1 MSLDGEQTSSSTPD
15 RTTLFAQW
23 DALGPEQLRAQGSMK
38 WTAFPATI
46 GAWVAESDLGTAPA
60 VTRALHDAVDAGLLG
75 YLPPAVAAAHTAATR
90 DWMRDRYDWEVPRS
104 RVHHVADVISGLDVA
119 IEHYSRPGSAVI
131 VPTPA
136 YMPFLTVPLQ
146 HGREVIEVPLVEDG
160 SPSGGEHANGPR
172 AGVGHAG
179 GPRAVLDL
187 DAIDHALAAGAGL
200 VVLCNPL
207 NPGGRVF
214 ERAELE
220 ALAEVVERHG
230 ARVFADEVHAPIVFD
245 GARHVPYASVSAAA
259 SGHSITTTSASKAFN
274 LPGLK
279 AAQLITTNDADD
291 EVWQT
296 LGPMAGHGAGI
307 LGVIANTAAYRDG
320 RDWLDSTIAY
330 YDRNRRLLRELLAER
345 LPEVGYR
352 MPEGTYIAW
361 LDLSRLGLGDDPA
374 TTLLER
380 AGLAVTD
387 GRACGVAGAG
397 HVRVILATPR
407 PVVERIVDA
416 LVAARG

>member
-1 MSLDGEQTSSSTPD
+1 MPRSPESSAD
-15 RTTLFAQW
+15 RAALFARW
-23 DALGPEQLRAQGSMK
+23 DALTPEQLRAQGSMK
-38 WTAFPATI
+38 WTMFPGAI

-60 VTRALHDAVDAGLLG
+60 VTAALHAAIDAGQLG
-75 YLPPAVAAAHTAATR
+75 YLPRPVAAAHAAATS

-104 RVHHVADVISGLDVA
+104 RVHHLADVISGLDVA

-136 YMPFLTVPLQ
+136 YMPFLTVPQ
-146 HGREVIEVPLVEDG
+146 RHGRAVIEVPLAEVDG
-160 SPSGGEHANGPR
+160 R
-172 AGVGHAG
+172 AA
-179 GPRAVLDL
+179 LDL
-187 DAIDHALAAGAGL
+187 AAIDHELAAGAGL

-214 ERAELE
+214 TRAELT

-259 SGHSITTTSASKAFN
+259 ASHSITVTSASKAFN
-274 LPGLK
+274 LPGAK
-279 AAQLITTNDADD
+279 AAQLILTNDADA
-291 EVWQT
+291 EVWQK
-296 LGPMAGHGAGI
+296 LGPMAGHGASI

-320 RDWLDSTIAY
+320 RDWLEATVAY
-330 YDRNRRLLRELLAER
+330 YDVNRRALRDLLAEG

-361 LDLSRLGLGDDPA
+361 LDVSRLGLGDDPA
-374 TTLLER
+374 TTLREK

-387 GRACGVAGAG
+387 GRACGAAGAG
-397 HVRVILATPR
+397 HVRVVLATPR
-407 PVVERIVDA
+407 PLVERIVDA
-416 LVAARG
+416 LVTAARA

>member
-1 MSLDGEQTSSSTPD
+1 MPHSPEPGSAAAPVDGAQRNGTAPVD
-15 RTTLFAQW
+15 RAALFAQW
-23 DALGPEQLRAQGSMK
+23 DALTPEQLRSQGSMK
-38 WTAFPATI
+38 WTMFPNTI

-60 VTRALHDAVDAGLLG
+60 VTAALHAAVEGGQLG
-75 YLPPAVAAAHTAATR
+75 YLPRPVAAAHAAATS

-104 RVHHVADVISGLDVA
+104 RVHYLADVISGLDVA

-136 YMPFLTVPLQ
+136 YMPFLTVPQ
-146 HGREVIEVPLVEDG
+146 RHGRAVIEVPLAEADG
-160 SPSGGEHANGPR
+160 
-172 AGVGHAG
+172 
-179 GPRAVLDL
+179 RAVLDL
-187 DAIDHALAAGAGL
+187 EAIDRELAAGAGL

-214 ERAELE
+214 ERAELA

-230 ARVFADEVHAPIVFD
+230 ARVFADEVHAPMIFD
-245 GARHVPYASVSAAA
+245 GRRHVPYASVSAAA
-259 SGHSITTTSASKAFN
+259 AGHSITVTSASKAFN
-274 LPGLK
+274 LPGTK
-279 AAQLITTNDADD
+279 AAQLILTNDADA
-291 EVWQT
+291 EVWQR
-296 LGPMAGHGAGI
+296 LGPMAGHGASI

-320 RDWLDSTIAY
+320 RDWLDATVAY
-330 YDRNRRLLRELLAER
+330 YDDNRRALRDLLAER

-361 LDLSRLGLGDDPA
+361 LDVSRLGLGDDPA
-374 TTLLER
+374 TTLRER

-387 GRACGVAGAG
+387 GRACGAAGAG

-407 PVVERIVDA
+407 PLVERIVDA
-416 LVAARG
+416 MVTAASTRPA